1 MSPHTLAGAP
11 SLLIVEDEFM
21 IANGLR
27 RTLEKGG
34 YHVMSIAPTVA
45 KAQAL
50 IAEHPPT
57 IVLLDIFLQDD
68 QTGIELAQWLSARD
82 IPFVYLSA
90 NLTGPVLEAAKRTQ
104 PSGFLNKPFR
114 EKDVLNTLELAL
126 YRYTHA
132 AEGKL
137 RQQQGIQL
145 AVNTAIATIQDRDQL
160 CLAIATQ
167 LNKIAPFSLL
177 NLRIGSPGENQFYWV
192 MLLKNEAG
200 EFERMLLPGS
210 LRKAVLDD
218 WRDHSPN
225 APRCPAQA
233 GCFVGTAF
241 EELCQQHLIIRTCRD
256 ELNMQAQAY
265 FPVQLK
271 QQSFTSI
278 QLYTTSSEG
287 LGAKACEA
295 VELLMPQVALALDN
309 LLASEQIERNHRLK
323 AAESAVAQALQRAT
337 DIATTTQQVAAALN
351 KLVALD
357 LFSIYWLEPATSS
370 ALAAATV
377 YKEGSVFGFLALDK
391 LAAPAPADIAEWR
404 QALLDLRALLQ
415 VPLLS
420 VGERHTALQ
429 AQNVVAHHY
438 LDCLNIK
445 SALSVP
451 VLSKGRVTAVLFA
464 GNKTPY
470 AYTEA
475 DLYIVQQLSEQ
486 LAFALENLVANGRIQ
501 QLREQLA
508 QTGVLRTEDAPPSP
522 AFEGIVGTS
531 PALRRVLDS
540 LSQVAPTSYTVLV
553 LGETGTGKELIAKA
567 VHNLSPRKNHALVKV
582 NCAALPTQLIESEL
596 FGHEKG
602 SYTGAIDQRIGKF
615 ELAHG
620 GTIFLDEIGEL
631 PLELQAKLLRV
642 LQEGEIERLG
652 GRSTISVDVRIIAA
666 TNRDLKQEVA
676 AGRFRSDLYYR
687 LNVFPVVVPPLRER
701 REDIQPL
708 ALHFLQKISKRLG
721 KPITGLAHATLQQLR
736 LYSWPGNIRELEHV
750 LERAAIL
757 SRTSYLELQ
766 EPLVPTEAY
775 SPAANEPAADDEQDP
790 KAAQSLK
797 DVMRETI
804 LTALVQAR
812 YRVRGKGGAA
822 ELLGIKPTT
831 LEARIKK
838 LHIGPTLPG

>member
-1 MSPHTLAGAP
+1 MSPHTLAGVP

-27 RTLEKGG
+27 RILEKGG
-34 YHVMSIAPTVA
+34 YHVTGIAPTVA

-50 IAEHPPT
+50 VEEHPPT

-132 AEGKL
+132 AEGML

-167 LNKIAPFSLL
+167 LDKIAPFSLL
-177 NLRIGSPGENQFYWV
+177 NLRIGAPGENQFYWV

-200 EFERMLLPGS
+200 EFVRMLLPGS

-218 WRDHSPN
+218 WRDHRLD
-225 APRCPAQA
+225 APHYPEQA
-233 GCFVGTAF
+233 GCFAGAAF
-241 EELCQQHLIIRTCRD
+241 DELCRQHLIVRTCRE

-295 VELLMPQVALALDN
+295 
-309 LLASEQIERNHRLK
+309 
-323 AAESAVAQALQRAT
+323 
-337 DIATTTQQVAAALN
+337 QVAAALN
-351 KLVALD
+351 GLVALD
-357 LFSIYWLEPATSS
+357 LFSIYWMEPATSS

-377 YKEGSVFGFLALDK
+377 YKEGGLFGLLAVDK
-391 LAAPAPADIAEWR
+391 LATPTPLDTVEWQ
-404 QALLDLRALLQ
+404 QALLDLHAMLQ
-415 VPLLS
+415 APLLS

-429 AQNVVAHHY
+429 AQNMVAHHY

-451 VLSKGRVTAVLFA
+451 VIAKGRVTAVLLA
-464 GNKTPY
+464 GSKTPY
-470 AYTEA
+470 AFTEA
-475 DLYIVQQLSEQ
+475 DLLIVQRLSEQ
-486 LAFALENLVANGRIQ
+486 LAFALENLVANARIQ

-508 QTGVLRTEDAPPSP
+508 QTNVLRTEDAPPSP

-540 LSQVAPTSYTVLV
+540 LSQV
-553 LGETGTGKELIAKA
+553 
-567 VHNLSPRKNHALVKV
+567 
-582 NCAALPTQLIESEL
+582 
-596 FGHEKG
+596 
-602 SYTGAIDQRIGKF
+602 
-615 ELAHG
+615 
-620 GTIFLDEIGEL
+620 
-631 PLELQAKLLRV
+631 
-642 LQEGEIERLG
+642 
-652 GRSTISVDVRIIAA
+652 
-666 TNRDLKQEVA
+666 
-676 AGRFRSDLYYR
+676 
-687 LNVFPVVVPPLRER
+687 
-701 REDIQPL
+701 
-708 ALHFLQKISKRLG
+708 
-721 KPITGLAHATLQQLR
+721 
-736 LYSWPGNIRELEHV
+736 
-750 LERAAIL
+750 
-757 SRTSYLELQ
+757 
-766 EPLVPTEAY
+766 
-775 SPAANEPAADDEQDP
+775 
-790 KAAQSLK
+790 
-797 DVMRETI
+797 
-804 LTALVQAR
+804 
-812 YRVRGKGGAA
+812 
-822 ELLGIKPTT
+822 
-831 LEARIKK
+831 
-838 LHIGPTLPG
+838 